1 MEHTSEQQSLLVLQK
16 KLPMLVTMAVAIVLC
31 CAVVL
36 NFTRAWYS
44 NNLDASAEG
53 MQIISE
59 SPDVDFELIIYRQG
73 VEVYN
78 STKDDYIRDENG
90 NIMYEKDENGNDIL
104 DKPLRDETPWI
115 GLLPGEEYIFL
126 LRIDRTASGVGE
138 QIDLNIGFLDLFGY
152 DIGTTWDVIMNGDE
166 ADGILENYALQT
178 LTIPKNK
185 LLISKGD
192 VAYANAKDENGE
204 DIAGLYNITIT
215 GAQSTLATLSLPA
228 DLAES
233 ASVKNYSAKT
243 LTITNVSATP
253 SNDTIT
259 EFTVTANTTIST
271 ASGYTTMDVFQV
283 GYFGGTPVAGS
294 FYDPLEIIPLYK
306 TNADGEQIFD
316 EDGDPIPNLTQKNAN
331 GEQILGE
338 DGKPI
343 PMDANDDGNPRTF
356 SDMQTLYSA
365 VIANQTSNVTGANG
379 WKLNYKSANDFMAGV
394 KNEQLN
400 YCLYDHPWTDTTDN
414 VSVVIPF
421 GIKILNSEQYMAP
434 NTPIIFSVADLS
446 NISIGVAGIYI
457 NALPLKNGS

>member
-1 MEHTSEQQSLLVLQK
+1 MEQTQEQQSLLVLQK

-152 DIGTTWDVIMNGDE
+152 DIGTTWNVIMNGDE
-166 ADGILENYALQT
+166 ADGILENPALQT
-178 LTIPKNK
+178 LTIPENK
-185 LLISKGD
+185 LLISQGEVTYVNVKDDKG
-192 VAYANAKDENGE
+192 N
-204 DIAGLYNITIT
+204 DIAGLYNITVT
-215 GAQSTLATLSLPA
+215 GTQSALATLSLPA

-233 ASVKNYSAKT
+233 AIVKTYSAKT

-253 SNDTIT
+253 SNDNTIK

-271 ASGYTTMDVFQV
+271 SSGYTTMDVFQV

-306 TNADGEQIFD
+306 TNADGEQILD
-316 EDGDPIPNLTQKNAN
+316 ENGNRIPNLTQSDAN
-331 GEQILGE
+331 GDPILL
-338 DGKPI
+338 
-343 PMDANDDGNPRTF
+343 DANNDEDPRTF
-356 SDMQTLYSA
+356 SDMQTLYEA
-365 VIANQTSNVTGANG
+365 VIAQQSSAETGSSG
-379 WKLNYKSANDFMAGV
+379 WKLNYKSANEFMAGV

-421 GIKILNSEQYMAP
+421 GIKILNSQ
-434 NTPIIFSVADLS
+434 L
-446 NISIGVAGIYI
+446 
-457 NALPLKNGS
+457 